1 MKKFQK
7 IILVGGTGQIGKALI
22 ENFKSITT
30 EIIVITRG
38 ENRTVENIRYLNWDG
53 ISLTS
58 NQKEFENSD
67 VLINLVG
74 KNVNCRYNE
83 KNKNEIISSRLNSI
97 KAISEVISHCEI
109 QPKFW
114 FQSASATIYID
125 SKSKPMTE
133 VEGNLGND
141 FSETVCKKWEA
152 CFLEQTKSFSN
163 TKKIILRTSLVLS
176 KEDGVYPRLKKMTQ
190 FGLGGKQ
197 GNGKQMVSWIHETD
211 LINSINFI
219 IENKLEGVFNTTA
232 PYPITNSEF
241 MKVLRQSIGV
251 KFHLN
256 SPRLLLEIGAF
267 IISTETELI
276 LKSRFVIP
284 DNLLK
289 AGFEFKYPSIDKAF
303 NALKNSL

>member
-1 MKKFQK
+1 MKTYNK
-7 IILVGGTGQIGKALI
+7 IVLLGGTGQIGKALI
-22 ENFKSITT
+22 RFYQEQTN
-30 EIIVITRG
+30 EIYVFTRG
-38 ENRTVENIRYLNWDG
+38 NSRVENNIHYLNWNGD
-53 ISLTS
+53 SLAEYPD
-58 NQKEFENSD
+58 KFESLD
-67 VLINLVG
+67 LLINLVG
-74 KNVNCRYNE
+74 KNVNCRYTE
-83 KNKNEIISSRLNSI
+83 ENKKEIFDSRTKSVIAL
-97 KAISEVISHCEI
+97 SEVLNKVSTLPKLWI
-109 QPKFW
+109 QA
-114 FQSASATIYID
+114 ASATIYRHSED
-125 SKSKPMTE
+125 KAMTE
-133 VEGNLGND
+133 ENGEIGEGFSVE
-141 FSETVCKKWEA
+141 VCKKWEA
-152 CFLEQTKSFSN
+152 CFLEQTKSLPN

-176 KEDGVYPRLKKMTQ
+176 KEDGVYPRLKKMAQ

-289 AGFEFKYPSIDKAF
+289 AGFEFKYPMIDKAF